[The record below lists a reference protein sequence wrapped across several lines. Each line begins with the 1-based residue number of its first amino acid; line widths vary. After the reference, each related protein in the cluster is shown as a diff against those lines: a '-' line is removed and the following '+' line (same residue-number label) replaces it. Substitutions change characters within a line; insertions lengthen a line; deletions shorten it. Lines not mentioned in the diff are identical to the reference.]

1 VACVV
6 DVITYFPAA
15 QELTISFARMSQH
28 LITDGQADLQYLTFF
43 ESYGITTEAEEM
55 RWKQFYQK
63 RVYSIFKKS
72 TSNDTSLVHSKYET
86 GKVVFQLTE
95 TMCDWPRDLSQTD
108 FRRKYTE
115 LIAPYN
121 TFEQFG
127 CMGHVMDFGKLAF
140 DPMIWMTIVDSFT
153 ITANRNEH
161 HRAASRSYF
170 TLMKY
175 CRWLN
180 RLDLFDDNVRQ
191 HLSHC
196 EFAMETA
203 KKTGEVLVLESI
215 NKSETRATK
224 AALRV
229 VIAIRCG
236 LRNRATDELKQVKSE
251 MLAVF
256 EELGDVV
263 EKGETDVRAWDVG
276 TDNSSTGEN
285 VYLTYANQ
293 MKATV
298 DTLESMITEGDT
310 FGHYALH
317 KSYRE
322 LKPLELAITC
332 HLWHE
337 TDVYSTV
344 ARIS

>member
-1 VACVV
+1 
-6 DVITYFPAA
+6 
-15 QELTISFARMSQH
+15 MNQH
-28 LITDGQADLQYLTFF
+28 LATDGQTELPELTFF
-43 ESYGITTEAEEM
+43 ERYGITTEAEEM
-55 RWKQFYQK
+55 RWKQFYRK
-63 RVYSIFKKS
+63 HVYLIQEKNK
-72 TSNDTSLVHSKYET
+72 TNKPGDLTLVQTKYAT
-86 GKVVFQLTE
+86 GHAVFQLTE
-95 TMCDWPRDLSQTD
+95 TMCDWPTDLSQTD

-121 TFEQFG
+121 TFEHFR
-127 CMGHVMDFGKLAF
+127 CMVHVMDLRELPF
-140 DPMIWMTIVDSFT
+140 DPMMWMTIVDSFE
-153 ITANRNEH
+153 ITANQKEH
-161 HRAASRSYF
+161 HRAASRSYY

-191 HLSHC
+191 HLGHC
-196 EFAMETA
+196 KFAMETA

-215 NKSETRATK
+215 NQSETRATN

-229 VIAIRCG
+229 IIAIRCG

-263 EKGETDVRAWDVG
+263 EKGETDVRAWDVD
-276 TDNSSTGEN
+276 TDESATGEN

-322 LKPLELAITC
+322 LKPLELAINC

-337 TDVYSTV
+337 TNVYSTV